1 MKIRILAASMD
12 YIEHAKQEL
21 GLPRAAANEHLR
33 KLRHFDR
40 FLLEQLKMNNPY
52 VEEIDQSIIQQF
64 FDYLLGQCGAKRKTV
79 REYLEVLWSVFAYL
93 YEHKQIDDSILV
105 FIHQIL
111 TSEEM
116 GEI

>member
-40 FLLEQLKMNNPY
+40 FLLEQLKMNNPS
-52 VEEIDQSIIQQF
+52 VEEIDQAVIQRF
-64 FDYLLGQCGAKRKTV
+64 FDYLLNECGAKRKTL
-79 REYLEVLWSVFAYL
+79 REYLEVLWSAFAYL
-93 YEHKQIDDSILV
+93 HERKQVDDRILA

-111 TSEEM
+111 TSEVM